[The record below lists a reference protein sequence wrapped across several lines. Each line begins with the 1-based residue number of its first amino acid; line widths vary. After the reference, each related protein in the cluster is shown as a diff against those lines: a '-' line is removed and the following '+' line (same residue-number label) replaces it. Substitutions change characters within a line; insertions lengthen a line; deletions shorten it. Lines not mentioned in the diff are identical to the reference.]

1 MSSTENKPLLDI
13 RTLKAQVDADIA
25 AQLLSEVDDAQHIYR
40 RSFRIG
46 ELNLLVELDVTSEV
60 AEMPTVCRL
69 PGAPHGVK
77 GLVNRHGRVIP
88 VMDLTMLFGLKGK
101 PATRPWLLVCGRGD
115 AAVGLIIDN
124 LPERKSFAREEA
136 VNLAEVASPMTPYAR
151 AAYRQD
157 QDIWLDIDSEAFFA
171 AVFKVDAVAA

>member
-1 MSSTENKPLLDI
+1 MSPTENNPLIDI
-13 RTLKAQVDADIA
+13 SALKAQIDADIA
-25 AQLLSEVDDAQHIYR
+25 AQLLSEVDDGQHIYR

-88 VMDLTMLFGLKGK
+88 VLDLVLLFGLQGK
-101 PATRPWLLVCGRGD
+101 PAARPWLLVCGRGE

-124 LPERKSFAREEA
+124 LPERKSFIHEDAI
-136 VNLAEVASPMTPYAR
+136 NLTEIINPMTPYAR
-151 AAYRQD
+151 AAYQQD
-157 QDIWLDIDSEAFFA
+157 KDIWLDIDSEAFFA
-171 AVFKVDAVAA
+171 AVFKVEAVAA